1 MENKSL
7 REALA
12 VDASARDALTTASRS
27 TRSELEASE
36 SEVTRLRALV
46 TAAST
51 LEIKYVYCY
60 RV

>member
-12 VDASARDALTTASRS
+12 VDASARDALTAVSRA
-27 TRSELEASE
+27 TRSELEAAE

-51 LEIKYVYCY
+51 LEIK
-60 RV
+60 